1 MKLIPPFTGSEK
13 CDNTS
18 LRSVRARISELD
30 KATNSSS
37 ALFQRQIISPNS
49 FGANEVWAHYTNEVE
64 AQSQFFFPD
73 VGIFSKKL
81 RLVDLFRK
89 RNFACYSEFMYDNAR
104 LFLDST
110 RFRFAQ
116 TPTKVR
122 HPYVLIETLWQ
133 REHLINDFAPFSDS
147 ALLFLPKSTD
157 AVERSL
163 VASDLLKAINECKQ
177 HANRVSLCI
186 YFRDL
191 ERYSYLNDI
200 DGVSTVSCGLRFDAL
215 FYFRLNLLITSH
227 KFVAFFEPGSHSI
240 FAAVSDKPV
249 LYIPRKVQRV
259 VKDAYQLTRYPKQE
273 ELEDFDNVTQHLLA
287 SNSAPRQAVQYK
299 KFLNYGLDT
308 CIPHLDRP
316 ASKFPKLTYPLYKL
330 AKMAITKADRQIRK
344 ELKE

>member
-1 MKLIPPFTGSEK
+1 MNLIPPVTGSEK
-13 CDNTS
+13 CEDTS
-18 LRSVRARISELD
+18 LRSVRARISEIR

-37 ALFQRQIISPNS
+37 ALFQTQIISPNS

-133 REHLINDFAPFSDS
+133 RGHLINDFALFSDS

-163 VASDLLKAINECKQ
+163 VDSDLVKAVNQCKQ
-177 HANRVSLCI
+177 HAKRVSLCI

-191 ERYSYLNDI
+191 ERYSYLNDLG
-200 DGVSTVSCGLRFDAL
+200 GVSAVSCGFRFDAL
-215 FYFRLNLLITSH
+215 FYFRLNILIKSH

-240 FAAVSDKPV
+240 YAAASNKPM
-249 LYIPRKVQRV
+249 LYIPGKVERI
-259 VKDAYQLTRYPKQE
+259 VKSAYQLTRFPKQE
-273 ELEDFDNVTQHLLA
+273 DLVDFASVTQHLLA
-287 SNSAPRQAVQYK
+287 SNSTPRQAVQYK

-316 ASKFPKLTYPLYKL
+316 ASNFPRLTYPLYKL
-330 AKMAITKADRQIRK
+330 AKTAITKTDRQIRK
-344 ELKE
+344 ELNE